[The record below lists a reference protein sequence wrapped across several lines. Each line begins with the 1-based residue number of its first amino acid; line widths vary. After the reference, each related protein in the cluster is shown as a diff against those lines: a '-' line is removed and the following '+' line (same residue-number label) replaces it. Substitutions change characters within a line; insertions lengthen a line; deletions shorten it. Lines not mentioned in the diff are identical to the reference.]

1 MKKTGDETV
10 DSMFD
15 EEITTLIKADGTPEQ
30 KKWLAE
36 DALQTEE
43 AEASVADLVRS
54 WGRFRE
60 IDASVAATS
69 GANLGIEWWRC
80 LEYLALADS
89 RLKDVFCGR
98 DRSPRSIKQYHKY
111 RLKLIDGKHYR
122 TDA

>member
-1 MKKTGDETV
+1 MQ
-10 DSMFD
+10 MFD
-15 EEITTLIKADGTPEQ
+15 EEIAPLTKTDGTVEQ

-36 DALQTEE
+36 DVLQAEE
-43 AEASVADLVRS
+43 AEAAVTDLIRS
-54 WGRFRE
+54 WRRFKE
-60 IDASVAATS
+60 MDASVAATS
-69 GANLGIEWWRC
+69 GAQLGIEWWRC

>member
-1 MKKTGDETV
+1 MQ
-10 DSMFD
+10 MFD
-15 EEITTLIKADGTPEQ
+15 EEIATLIKTDGTVEQ

-36 DALQTEE
+36 DALQAEE
-43 AEASVADLVRS
+43 AEAAVADLVRS
-54 WGRFRE
+54 WRRFKE

-69 GANLGIEWWRC
+69 GAQLGIEWWRC

-98 DRSPRSIKQYHKY
+98 DRSPNSIKQFHKY
-111 RLKLIDGKHYR
+111 KLKLIDGKHYR